1 MRAERQILPFSS
13 QRGAVLLVTLVMLLL
28 VTLLAVSMLK
38 TSTLDMK
45 AATTNTRADEAFNQA
60 ESTAQDFVNKNSH
73 KLGPGVTPE
82 LPVTPEGTSINVQ
95 QMACGESYFG
105 TSLEAADA
113 MYFDVQV
120 RSGESGA
127 SSATVRQ
134 GYMITVP
141 EGTCT

>member
-1 MRAERQILPFSS
+1 MSTSKNPQH
-13 QRGAVLLVTLVMLLL
+13 GAVLLVTLVMLLL

-60 ESTAQDFVNKNSH
+60 ESTAQDFANMNQGN
-73 KLGPGVTPE
+73 LGPGVAPMIPTAPDTT
-82 LPVTPEGTSINVQ
+82 VNVQ
-95 QMACGESYFG
+95 QVACGESGFG
-105 TSLEAADA
+105 TSIEAADA

-120 RSGESGA
+120 QAGA
-127 SSATVRQ
+127 VGNGSATVRQ

-141 EGTCT
+141 EGTCM